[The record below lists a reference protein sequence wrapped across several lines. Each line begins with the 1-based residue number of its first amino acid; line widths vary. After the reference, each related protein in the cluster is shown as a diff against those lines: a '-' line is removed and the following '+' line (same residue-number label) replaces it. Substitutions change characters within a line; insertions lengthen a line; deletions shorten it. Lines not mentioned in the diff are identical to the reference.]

1 LETSLK
7 SFGFFIDVS
16 IIIHLQCQMT
26 RFLGR
31 KLECNVMVWKKN
43 IA

>member
-1 LETSLK
+1 VEINLK

-26 RFLGR
+26 RFLW
-31 KLECNVMVWKKN
+31 N
-43 IA
+43 